1 MTDGVQRNG
10 ERLARARKTA
20 RLRPRLPNVGTLL
33 LLLATS
39 TLAGCLAESSSER
52 GATSVMRETPPAA
65 PAARPLLVTAS
76 VQDAGGRRERDIDAG
91 FARRIASESTER
103 IRKRTLEILREQGMK
118 TGEPPAIVAESSV
131 RVAAGRR
138 FALVTMELD
147 GRSRAIEIVGIDG
160 TRMRRVF
167 CFRDSLDAIALD
179 EGDCSRKIAEVFK
192 VRLGG

>member
-1 MTDGVQRNG
+1 MIDDVQRNG
-10 ERLARARKTA
+10 ERLAPARARALA
-20 RLRPRLPNVGTLL
+20 RPWRQRVGGMLL
-33 LLLATS
+33 VLAT
-39 TLAGCLAESSSER
+39 TGLAGCLAESSSER
-52 GATSVMRETPPAA
+52 SGNSVMRETPPAA
-65 PAARPLLVTAS
+65 PAAKPLLVTAT
-76 VQDAGGRRERDIDAG
+76 VQDAAGRRERDIDAA
-91 FARRIASESTER
+91 FAKRIANESTER
-103 IRKRTLEILREQGMK
+103 IRKRTLDILREQGVK
-118 TGEPPAIVAESSV
+118 SSEPPAIVAEASV

-147 GRSRAIEIVGIDG
+147 GRSRAVELVGIDG